1 MQKVIVV
8 KGRLINPTTI
18 KLDEPVSE
26 STGEVEVIL
35 RLGAREQTS
44 KGETVFEFLRRLP
57 SGTRTKEDFDRQI
70 REERDSWRDR

>member
-35 RLGAREQTS
+35 LLGAREQAS
-44 KGETVFEFLRRLP
+44 KGETVLDWQQHSNPVRRNTRLRY
-57 SGTRTKEDFDRQI
+57 
-70 REERDSWRDR
+70 